1 MLKFLI
7 MKKIL
12 IIYYSQTGQLKNVVD
27 SILTPIEKSPEVA
40 IFYEEL
46 KPKPPYPFPWTSYQF
61 CDVFPESV
69 AEVPCD
75 LQPLSC
81 DMDDDYDLI
90 ILAYT
95 VWYLSPS
102 IPVATFLQSL
112 QAEKIMRGRPV
123 LTIIGCRNMWLLAQ
137 EKVKQRINKIGAHL
151 TGNIVLTDKTNNLVG
166 VLTIAVWMLTGK
178 KDRFLKILPRPGIS
192 DQDIK
197 EAARFGEIILKAVA
211 DDRFILT
218 QTDLN
223 ARGAVTV
230 NPALLIM
237 EKRIS
242 KIFNIWSDFIRKKG
256 AAGDPKRSKRVR
268 AFMFYLIAAVIVLA
282 PLAAILASVL
292 KIVRKDKLAAEVE
305 YYTQNSPIKS
315 E

>member
-1 MLKFLI
+1 

-12 IIYYSQTGQLKNVVD
+12 VIYYSQTGQLKDIVD
-27 SILTPIEKSPEVA
+27 SILGPVEQKPDVSVV
-40 IFYEEL
+40 YEEL
-46 KPKPPYPFPWTSYQF
+46 KPKPPYPFPWSAYQF

-81 DMDDDYDLI
+81 DTDGDYDLI
-90 ILAYT
+90 IIAYT

-102 IPVATFLQSL
+102 IPVATFLQSR
-112 QAEKIMRGRPV
+112 QAEKILRGRPV

-137 EKVKQRINKIGAHL
+137 EKVKKNLKKIGAPL
-151 TGNIVLTDKTNNLVG
+151 AGNIVLADKTNNLVG

-178 KDRFLKILPRPGIS
+178 KDRFLKIFPHPGIS
-192 DQDIK
+192 DQDIQQA
-197 EAARFGEIILKAVA
+197 ERFGEIIFKAVA
-211 DDRFILT
+211 GDRFELA

-230 NPALLIM
+230 NPALLLM
-237 EKRIS
+237 EMRIAGVF
-242 KIFNIWSDFIRKKG
+242 KIWSDFIRKKG

-268 AFMFYLIAAVIVLA
+268 AFMVYLIAAVIVLA
-282 PLAAILASVL
+282 PLAAILASGL
-292 KIVRKDKLAAEVE
+292 KIVMKDKIATAVE
-305 YYTQNSPIKS
+305 YYSQNTLK
-315 E
+315 ERG

>member
-1 MLKFLI
+1 

-12 IIYYSQTGQLKNVVD
+12 IIYYSQTGQLKDVID
-27 SILTPIEKSPEVA
+27 SILAPVKKNPEVS
-40 IFYEEL
+40 IIYEEL
-46 KPKPPYPFPWTSYQF
+46 KPKPPYPFPWTAYQF
-61 CDVFPESV
+61 CDVFAESV
-69 AEVPCD
+69 AEVSCD
-75 LQPLSC
+75 LQPLSRKT
-81 DMDDDYDLI
+81 DDDYDLI

-112 QAEKIMRGRPV
+112 QAEKIMHGRPV

-137 EKVKQRINKIGAHL
+137 EKVKQKIEKIGAHL

-178 KDRFLKILPRPGIS
+178 KDRFLKFFPHPGIS

-197 EAARFGEIILKAVA
+197 EAGRFGENILRAVT

-237 EKRIS
+237 EKRVS
-242 KIFNIWSDFIRKKG
+242 KVFKIWSEFIRKKG

-268 AFMFYLIAAVIVLA
+268 AFMVYLITAVIVLA
-282 PLAAILASVL
+282 PLAAVLASVL
-292 KIVRKDKLAAEVE
+292 KIVMKDKIATEID
-305 YYTQNSPIKS
+305 YYSQNTLKKS
-315 E
+315 A

>member
-1 MLKFLI
+1 

-12 IIYYSQTGQLKNVVD
+12 IIYYSQTGQLKDVVD
-27 SILTPIEKSPEVA
+27 SILAPIEKNSEVS
-40 IFYEEL
+40 IIYEEL
-46 KPKPPYPFPWTSYQF
+46 KPKPPYPFPWTAYQF

-69 AEVPCD
+69 AQVSCD
-75 LQPLSC
+75 LQPLSRNT
-81 DMDDDYDLI
+81 DDDFDLI
-90 ILAYT
+90 VLAYT

-137 EKVKQRINKIGAHL
+137 EKVKQKIKKIGAHL
-151 TGNIVLTDKTNNLVG
+151 TGNIVLTDKTNNLIG

-178 KDRFLKILPRPGIS
+178 KDRVLKILPHPGIS
-192 DQDIK
+192 DRDIK
-197 EAARFGEIILKAVA
+197 DAGRFGEIILKAVV
-211 DDRFILT
+211 DNQFMLT

-230 NPALLIM
+230 APALLIM
-237 EKRIS
+237 EKRVS
-242 KIFNIWSDFIRKKG
+242 KVFKIWSDFIRQKG

-268 AFMFYLIAAVIVLA
+268 AFMVYLIAAVIVLA
-282 PLAAILASVL
+282 PLAAILASLL
-292 KIVRKDKLAAEVE
+292 KIVMKDKIASEVD
-305 YYTQNSPIKS
+305 YYSQNTLKESA
-315 E
+315 

>member
-1 MLKFLI
+1 

-12 IIYYSQTGQLKNVVD
+12 IIYYSQTGQLKDVVD
-27 SILTPIEKSPEVA
+27 SILGPVEKNPEVSVV
-40 IFYEEL
+40 YEGL
-46 KPKPPYPFPWTSYQF
+46 KPKTPYPFPWTAYQF

-69 AEVPCD
+69 AEVSCD

-81 DMDDDYDLI
+81 NMDDDYDLI
-90 ILAYT
+90 IIAYT

-112 QAEKIMRGRPV
+112 QAEKIMHGRPV

-137 EKVKQRINKIGAHL
+137 EKVKQKIKKIGAHL
-151 TGNIVLTDKTNNLVG
+151 TGNIVLTDKANNLVG

-178 KDRFLKILPRPGIS
+178 KDRFLKIFPNPGIS

-197 EAARFGEIILKAVA
+197 EAERFGEIIRKAVA
-211 DDRFILT
+211 GDRFMLA
-218 QTDLN
+218 QTALN

-230 NPALLIM
+230 APALLIM
-237 EKRIS
+237 EKRVS
-242 KIFNIWSDFIRKKG
+242 KVFKIWSDFIRKKG

-268 AFMFYLIAAVIVLA
+268 AFMVYLIAAVIVLA

-292 KIVRKDKLAAEVE
+292 KILMKDKIATEVE
-305 YYTQNSPIKS
+305 YYSQNTLKESA
-315 E
+315 